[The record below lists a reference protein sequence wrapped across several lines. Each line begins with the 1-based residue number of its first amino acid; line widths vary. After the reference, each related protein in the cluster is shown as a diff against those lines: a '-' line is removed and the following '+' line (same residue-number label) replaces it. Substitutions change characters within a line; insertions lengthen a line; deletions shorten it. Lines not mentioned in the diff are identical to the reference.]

1 MKFINKVWLF
11 LIVKG
16 FGSLFSVIT
25 ILGILGILGINPIYA
40 QEFDQYGNEIM
51 DQLTEGV
58 ETGIKSIEVPNENI
72 IDTNQEEVDNLA
84 HSFSEWIGSF
94 YDFGKKTHSVTEDA
108 MAVVAPSWIDGIIIS
123 IIAGAVVV
131 LIMWKVF
138 KRVGIHLAIAFGI
151 LAAVI
156 VFLMLLDLNS

>member
-1 MKFINKVWLF
+1 
-11 LIVKG
+11 VKQDG
-16 FGSLFSVIT
+16 QKISFGSCFSIIT
-25 ILGILGILGINPIYA
+25 ILGILGVLGMIPISYA
-40 QEFDQYGNEIM
+40 QDYGEIGNEFM

-58 ETGIKSIEVPNENI
+58 ETGITSIDIPDENI
-72 IDTNQEEVDNLA
+72 IDTTQEEVDSLA
-84 HSFSEWIGSF
+84 QSFAEWINSF

-108 MAVVAPSWIDGIIIS
+108 MAVVAPSWVDGIIIS

>member
-1 MKFINKVWLF
+1 MKDQGNSF
-11 LIVKG
+11 
-16 FGSLFSVIT
+16 SSCFSVIT
-25 ILGILGILGINPIYA
+25 ILGILGVLGMIPISYA
-40 QEFDQYGNEIM
+40 QDQDYGEIGNEFM

-58 ETGIKSIEVPNENI
+58 ETGISSIDIPDDNLIE
-72 IDTNQEEVDNLA
+72 TNQEEVNNLA
-84 HSFSEWIGSF
+84 RSFSEWISSF

-108 MAVVAPSWIDGIIIS
+108 MAVVAPSWVDGIIIS

>member
-1 MKFINKVWLF
+1 MKD
-11 LIVKG
+11 
-16 FGSLFSVIT
+16 FGSRFSVIT
-25 ILGILGILGINPIYA
+25 ILGILGILGMNPIYA
-40 QEFDQYGNEIM
+40 QEFDQYGNEIL

-58 ETGIKSIEVPNENI
+58 ETGIKSIDIPNENI

-84 HSFSEWIGSF
+84 HSFSEWISSF

-131 LIMWKVF
+131 IIMWKVF
-138 KRVGIHLAIAFGI
+138 KRVGIHLAIGFGI

>member
-1 MKFINKVWLF
+1 MKDQSNS
-11 LIVKG
+11 
-16 FGSLFSVIT
+16 FGSRFSIIT
-25 ILGILGILGINPIYA
+25 ILGILGILGMIPISHA
-40 QEFDQYGNEIM
+40 QDYGEIGNEFM

-58 ETGIKSIEVPNENI
+58 ETGITSIDIPDDNI
-72 IDTNQEEVDNLA
+72 IDTTQEEVDSLA
-84 HSFSEWIGSF
+84 QSFAEWLGSF

-131 LIMWKVF
+131 FIMWKVF
-138 KRVGIHLAIAFGI
+138 KRVGIHLAIGFGV

>member
-1 MKFINKVWLF
+1 
-11 LIVKG
+11 VKG
-16 FGSLFSVIT
+16 QVSSFGSRFSVIT
-25 ILGILGILGINPIYA
+25 ILGILGILGNPIYA
-40 QEFDQYGNEIM
+40 QEYGEFGNDIM

-58 ETGIKSIEVPNENI
+58 ETGIKSIDIPDDNI
-72 IDTNQEEVDNLA
+72 IETNQEEVDSLA
-84 HSFSEWIGSF
+84 RSFSEWISSF

-123 IIAGAVVV
+123 IIAGAVVI

>member
-1 MKFINKVWLF
+1 MKD
-11 LIVKG
+11 
-16 FGSLFSVIT
+16 FGSRFSVIA
-25 ILGILGILGINPIYA
+25 ILGILGILGMNPIYA
-40 QEFDQYGNEIM
+40 QEFDQYGNEIV

-58 ETGIKSIEVPNENI
+58 ETGIKSIDIPNENI

-84 HSFSEWIGSF
+84 HSFSEWISSF

-131 LIMWKVF
+131 IIMWKVF
-138 KRVGIHLAIAFGI
+138 KRVGIHLAIGFGI

>member
-1 MKFINKVWLF
+1 MKDQLQ
-11 LIVKG
+11 LCS
-16 FGSLFSVIT
+16 FGSCFSVIA
-25 ILGILGILGINPIYA
+25 ILGILGILGMNPIYA
-40 QEFDQYGNEIM
+40 QIEYGNEIM

-58 ETGIKSIEVPNENI
+58 ETGIKSIDIPDDNI
-72 IDTNQEEVDNLA
+72 IETNQEEVDNLA
-84 HSFSEWIGSF
+84 RSFSEWLSSF

-108 MAVVAPSWIDGIIIS
+108 MTVVAPSWIDGIIIS

-138 KRVGIHLAIAFGI
+138 KRVGIHLAIGFGI